1 MNKVECNICH
11 KQVDIENTI
20 ELENEHTCTKCW
32 KKVVG
37 KYKGKR

>member
-11 KQVDIENTI
+11 LKYKVRKTI

-32 KKVVG
+32 NIIVG